1 MTRPLLR
8 TERGLPPHFAG
19 RVDEL
24 DHLKQR
30 LAMVVE
36 TGDASDG
43 LALVTG
49 VPGVGKTALARTFA
63 SSCGAIA
70 IVGGTSELD
79 SALHLFLNIGKAIGR
94 ETGFKRIADVDP
106 RPVGANVGIAIVKV
120 GGTREH
126 VRATPGFAS
135 MLRQSKAEGLWD
147 GKDGKALVLVID
159 ELQTLEQQ
167 QAKLLRDLHQG
178 LHECPILVVGVGLQH
193 TRSVLSRHGV
203 SRVARG
209 IQLGPLRREDTRE
222 AIAEGLAALDREAP
236 DHVVERLAQAS
247 HDFPQ
252 HVNCYLSA
260 ALDVV
265 DNERGWAACGVLA
278 RVVAKGD
285 ALRGAYYDT
294 RLEIMQ
300 DGYDRVLPVIE
311 HMRKHNSPI
320 LSKRAAIHAIDDA
333 GMDGKSAVEDAIAHG
348 VLTHGKRGDVSFGI
362 PSFHKHMVALL
373 AER

>member
-63 SSCGAIA
+63 SSCGAFA

-106 RPVGANVGIAIVKV
+106 RPVGGNVGI
-120 GGTREH
+120 
-126 VRATPGFAS
+126 GFAL

-294 RLEIMQ
+294 RLETMP
-300 DGYDRVLPVIE
+300 DGYDRVLPIIE

-320 LSKRAAIHAIDDA
+320 LSKCAAIHAIDDA
-333 GMDGKSAVEDAIAHG
+333 GMDGKSAVEEAIAHG
-348 VLTHGKRGDVSFGI
+348 VLTHGKRGEVSFGI
-362 PSFHKHMVALL
+362 LAFHKHMVALL